1 MSIGPRANQ
10 GRLRVGLAV
19 VGLALL
25 VAAQTVALHA
35 AFTSRV
41 PGAADFYARWQPTR
55 AWLLTGQNPYSAE
68 ATRANQ
74 LGTFGRL
81 ALPHEDQLQFAYPLL
96 AAFLVLPA
104 ALIPDYAWAS
114 AFWLALLQLSLA
126 ALVVVS
132 ATWSHW
138 RPRPWLLGATLVF
151 GLLWYHAARTLL
163 LGQVAG
169 ILAAL
174 LAGALVAIQRRQD
187 RVAGVLLALTA
198 AKPQIAVLII
208 PAVWIWAAS
217 ARRWTLLGWSAGA
230 LALLLGVSFVL
241 LPSWL
246 GDWLGQIPIYAG
258 TTVSA
263 PPVEIAARALWPS
276 QAVPVQV
283 VLSGVFV
290 AVLLMVWRRAMG
302 RTGEAFDHAAGL
314 TLVTTCLVAPRIA
327 TTDYVIMTPV
337 LFTLFGSLALRVGRW
352 GSGPVLALQA
362 ALLAGLWGLFLGTVQ
377 GNQEQAVMYLPLPI
391 GLWIYLMI
399 GESAHDKT
407 H

>member
-1 MSIGPRANQ
+1 MFGVSIGPPADQ
-10 GRLRVGLAV
+10 GRLPVGLALG
-19 VGLALL
+19 GLALL

-74 LGTFGRL
+74 LGTSGRL

-96 AAFLVLPA
+96 AAFIVLPA

-126 ALVVVS
+126 GLVLLS
-132 ATWSHW
+132 TTWSQW
-138 RPRPWLLGATLVF
+138 RPRPWLLGAALVF

-174 LAGALVAIQRRQD
+174 LVGALVAVQRRQD
-187 RVAGVLLALTA
+187 RLAGVLLALTA
-198 AKPQIAVLII
+198 AKPQLSFLIL
-208 PAVWIWAAS
+208 PAVWVWAVS

-230 LALLLGVSFVL
+230 LALWLGVSFAL

-246 GDWLGQIPIYAG
+246 GDWLGQVPIYAG

-276 QAVPVQV
+276 QAAALQI
-283 VLSGVFV
+283 VLSGALV
-290 AVLLMVWRRAMG
+290 AVLLMAWRRAWG
-302 RTGEAFDHAAGL
+302 RAGQAFAHAAGL

-337 LFTLFGSLALRVGRW
+337 LFTLFGRLAGRW
-352 GSGPVLALQA
+352 GSGLLLAVQA

-391 GLWIYLMI
+391 GLWIYLMM
-399 GESAHDKT
+399 GERAHDQT

>member
-1 MSIGPRANQ
+1 VNIGPRANR
-10 GRLRVGLAV
+10 GRLPAGLALG
-19 VGLALL
+19 GLALL
-25 VAAQTVALHA
+25 VAVQTVALHA

-41 PGAADFYARWQPTR
+41 PGATDFYARWQPTR

-96 AAFLVLPA
+96 AAFLILPA
-104 ALIPDYAWAS
+104 ALIPNYSWAS

-126 ALVVVS
+126 ALVVFS
-132 ATWSHW
+132 IAWSHW
-138 RPRPWLLGATLVF
+138 RPRPWLLGATVVF

-174 LAGALVAIQRRQD
+174 LAVALVAVQRRQD
-187 RVAGVLLALTA
+187 RLAGVLLALTA
-198 AKPQIAVLII
+198 AKPQLAFLIL
-208 PAVWIWAAS
+208 PMVWVWALGV
-217 ARRWTLLGWSAGA
+217 RRWTLLGWSAGT
-230 LALLLGVSFVL
+230 LAVLLGASFAL

-246 GDWLGQIPIYAG
+246 GDWLAQIQIYAG

-263 PPVEIAARALWPS
+263 PPVEIVARALWPG
-276 QAVPVQV
+276 QAILLQV
-283 VLSGVFV
+283 ILSGALV
-290 AVLLMVWRRAMG
+290 AVLLMAWRRAWG
-302 RTGEAFDHAAGL
+302 RDGPAFDQAAGL

-337 LFTLFGSLALRVGRW
+337 LFTLFGSLARRGGRW
-352 GSGPVLALQA
+352 GSGLVLAMQA

-377 GNQEQAVMYLPLPI
+377 GNLEQAVMYLPLPI
-391 GLWIYLMI
+391 GLWFYLMI
-399 GESAHDKT
+399 GERAHDKT